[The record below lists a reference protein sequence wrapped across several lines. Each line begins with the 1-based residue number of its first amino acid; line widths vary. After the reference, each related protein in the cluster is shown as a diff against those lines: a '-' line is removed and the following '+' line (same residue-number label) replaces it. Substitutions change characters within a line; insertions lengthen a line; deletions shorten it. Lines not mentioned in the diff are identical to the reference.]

1 MAERLSRVEIF
12 KDAAQDIV
20 ESGASTVGQVASIIT
35 GAVRD
40 VATAV
45 GTQTPPASTLPDPGQ
60 PTTGP
65 GTSPE
70 APTTVPDA
78 PAVEEPPVE
87 IGRAHV

>member
-20 ESGASTVGQVASIIT
+20 ESGASTVGEVASIIT

-45 GTQTPPASTLPDPGQ
+45 GGARPAESSAD
-60 PTTGP
+60 
-65 GTSPE
+65 
-70 APTTVPDA
+70 
-78 PAVEEPPVE
+78 
-87 IGRAHV
+87 